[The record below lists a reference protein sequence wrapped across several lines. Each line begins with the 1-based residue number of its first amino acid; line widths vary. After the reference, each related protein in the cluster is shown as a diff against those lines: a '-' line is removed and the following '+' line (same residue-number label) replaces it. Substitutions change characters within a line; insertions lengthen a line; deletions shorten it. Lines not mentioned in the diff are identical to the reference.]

1 METQNLLVERKQLQN
16 IESRLG
22 NVEITLQEI
31 LENGELME
39 DRIKEK
45 LTDINDEIVKNTSQV
60 RRLKAQLNASRY
72 RPTTILML
80 IVVSIGIWTI
90 CLYWW
95 RT

>member
-22 NVEITLQEI
+22 NVETTLQEI

-39 DRIKEK
+39 ERIKEK
-45 LTDINDEIVKNTSQV
+45 LVDINDEIVKNTSQV
-60 RRLKAQLNASRY
+60 RRLKAQLNSSRY
-72 RPTTILML
+72 KPITILML

-90 CLYWW
+90 SLFWW

>member
-22 NVEITLQEI
+22 NVETTLQEI

-39 DRIKEK
+39 ERIKEK
-45 LTDINDEIVKNTSQV
+45 LVDINDEIVKNTSQV
-60 RRLKAQLNASRY
+60 RRLKAQLNSRRY
-72 RPTTILML
+72 KPTTILML

>member
-1 METQNLLVERKQLQN
+1 MKTETCLVERKQLQN

-22 NVEITLQEI
+22 NVEVTLQEI

-72 RPTTILML
+72 KPTTILIL
-80 IVVSIGIWTI
+80 IMVSISIWTI

-95 RT
+95 RV

>member
-22 NVEITLQEI
+22 NVETTLQEI

-39 DRIKEK
+39 ERIKEK
-45 LTDINDEIVKNTSQV
+45 LVDINDEIVKNTSQV
-60 RRLKAQLNASRY
+60 RRLKAQLNSSRY
-72 RPTTILML
+72 KPATILLL

-95 RT
+95 KT

>member
-1 METQNLLVERKQLQN
+1 METENLLVERKQLLN

-22 NVEITLQEI
+22 NVENTLQEI

-45 LTDINDEIVKNTSQV
+45 LTDINEEIVKNTSQV
-60 RRLKAQLNASRY
+60 RRLKAQLNATRY
-72 RPTTILML
+72 RPTTIAFL
-80 IVVSIGIWTI
+80 IIISIGIWTI

>member
-22 NVEITLQEI
+22 NVETTLQEI

-39 DRIKEK
+39 ERIKEK
-45 LTDINDEIVKNTSQV
+45 LVDINDEIVKNTSQV
-60 RRLKAQLNASRY
+60 RRLKAQLNSSRY
-72 RPTTILML
+72 NPITILML

>member
-1 METQNLLVERKQLQN
+1 METENLLVERKQLLS

-22 NVEITLQEI
+22 NVENTLQEI

-45 LTDINDEIVKNTSQV
+45 LTDINEEIIKNTSQV
-60 RRLKAQLNASRY
+60 RRLKAQLNATRY
-72 RPTTILML
+72 RPTTIAFL
-80 IVVSIGIWTI
+80 IIIAIGIWTI

>member
-1 METQNLLVERKQLQN
+1 MNLLVERKQLQN
-16 IESRLG
+16 IENRLG
-22 NVEITLQEI
+22 NVETTLQEI

-72 RPTTILML
+72 NPVTILVL
-80 IVVSIGIWTI
+80 ILLSISIWTI

-95 RT
+95 RA